1 MLTLNN
7 IGVRFGADVLFEG
20 VSLQINPKERL
31 ALAGRNGAGKTTLLN
46 IIAGLRKPSEG
57 TLAYPTGMTIG
68 YLPQHMLTRDDKT
81 VLDEARTAFG
91 REMEMQK
98 QVERLTEEVASRTDY
113 DSEEYMEL
121 LVRLSHATELLAMYQ
136 PEKQMAEMEK
146 TLKGLGFEQEDL
158 HRHTSEF
165 SGGWRMRIE
174 LAKILLA
181 RPDLILLDEP
191 TNHLD
196 MESIIWLEQF
206 LRRSSAAVI
215 MVSHDR
221 RFLDNTTT
229 RTVELVLGRAH
240 DYKTNYSHY
249 EQLRQERYE
258 QQLRAYENQQKM
270 IEETEDFIERFR
282 YKATKAV
289 QVQSRIKQL
298 EKLERVEVEELD
310 RRAIRFRFPTT
321 RPSGAYPLVVK
332 GLGVSYGENEVLR
345 GIDLTV
351 ERGDKIAIVGKNGS
365 GKTTFLR
372 AVMGQIPYSGEIR
385 EGHQVEI
392 SYFAQDQ
399 AARLNPEKTIFETVD
414 EVAVGVVRLRIN
426 DILGAFMFGG
436 VQSEKKVAVLSG
448 GERSRLAMILLL
460 LSPSNLLIL
469 DEPTN
474 HLDLSSK
481 AVLKEAI
488 QNYDGTVLMVSH
500 DRDFLDG
507 LADKVFEFK
516 AGGVVNHLGGMDY
529 YIHKLEQAQEE
540 ELERETAG
548 SSNELSTGRE
558 EYERR
563 KQQQREER
571 QLRQRVE
578 QLEAQITEKEKEL
591 AELEQKLSDAPKPEL
606 FVAYEHLS
614 GELQQLMEEWSNLS
628 EGL

>member
-91 REMEMQK
+91 REMEIQK

-158 HRHTSEF
+158 HRPTSEF

-332 GLGVSYGENEVLR
+332 DLGVSYGENEVLR
-345 GIDLTV
+345 GVDLTV

-414 EVAVGVVRLRIN
+414 EAAVGEVRLRIN

-500 DRDFLDG
+500 DRDFLEG

-529 YIHKLEQAQEE
+529 YIHKLEQAQE

-614 GELQQLMEEWSNLS
+614 GELQLLMDEWSNLS